1 MHQRKNKKGKKREVY
16 LVEIPG
22 STDRVSAFECGFSA
36 LRKSLVSA
44 LLLARF
50 RIAHGFLVFGQR
62 IGAFDFHVVRFEFDR
77 AFHCRTFAAAAGAGA
92 AGAGGAGAGAG
103 PLLSSFCFV
112 SFCLGSMQ
120 TCIRINLCE
129 RMNINSSD
137 GCN

>member
-1 MHQRKNKKGKKREVY
+1 VVVVRQPSNSY

-77 AFHCRTFAAAAGAGA
+77 AFHCRTFVAAAGAGA
-92 AGAGGAGAGAG
+92 AGAGAAGAGAAGAGAAGAGAG

-112 SFCLGSMQ
+112 SFVWDRCRLVLG
-120 TCIRINLCE
+120 
-129 RMNINSSD
+129 
-137 GCN
+137 